1 MSLLQNGGRSKECAP
16 EVVGG
21 QIEKYSGT
29 KKQVWETLLC
39 AFAICAFGYIMCEY
53 LHLSILSFEKTF
65 VFEANMCVGSRH
77 QQGLIS
83 AQMTDGKRQ

>member
-29 KKQVWETLLC
+29 KKTSVGYAIVCFRHLC
-39 AFAICAFGYIMCEY
+39 FWLYY
-53 LHLSILSFEKTF
+53 VRVHLSLLSLEKTF